1 MSIYGNAVRRPITT
15 IMIFVALL
23 VMGFYS
29 LNKLPIDFYPDIDFP
44 AISVITTYSG
54 ASAAD
59 IETNVTRTIENQ
71 LNSVGNLKNISSTS
85 RDNMSIVVCEFEW
98 GTNLDEASNE
108 MRDALS
114 FAEQFLPEEVDKP
127 ALFKFSSSAM
137 PVLFYGVTADE
148 SFPAIAKIL
157 DEKIV
162 NPLNRIDGVGSV
174 GLMGAPGREIQVDID
189 PRKMES
195 YNLTVEMIAGVLN
208 SENLNLPAGNIEMG
222 LMDYPLRIK
231 GEFPSSDVLDDIV
244 LASFNGQTVYLKDV
258 AIIKDTLRDVSLDER
273 LNGKTGMRII
283 IQKQSGANTVQ
294 VCQDIQAA
302 MPDLMKSLPEDV
314 EIITFFDS
322 SEFITDSINNL
333 SSTLMYA
340 AFAVILVVL
349 FFLGRWRATF
359 IVILT
364 IPISLI
370 VSFIYL
376 YISGSSIN
384 IIALSSLSIA
394 IGMVVDDAIVVL
406 ENITKHVERGSRPR
420 EAAIYA
426 TNEVWLA
433 VIVTT
438 LTVVAVFLPLTLV
451 GGMTGEL
458 FRPLGYIVSIT
469 VVTSTI
475 SAITLTPMLAS
486 KLMKLRNKPK
496 KVRKASY
503 DNTVGRFLDRLDNFY
518 EKSLKVALRFRWG
531 TLIIAFAIFIASLM
545 MAGGMGFEFMPEADQ
560 GNMIAAIELQ
570 TGLRVDETTKVARKV
585 DAFIEENM
593 PEAKFYYTSSGSD
606 DQGGMMSL
614 FMESGSHRIN
624 INFTLIDV
632 EERDR
637 DVWELANVLREFL
650 ATIPE
655 IVNVDVVPNGGMGGT
670 TENNVVVEI
679 YGYDFDATSMI
690 ANALADSVSSLKG
703 ATNINVSRDPSKPQL
718 QIIPDREKMAQHGLN
733 TFGMANAVRNRVEGP
748 YLSRYREEGDE
759 YDIVL
764 RFKEEERNSLSN
776 LKDIA
781 LMNMNNQVIRLG
793 EVAEIEENW
802 SPPNIERKNRERIVT
817 VSITPYKVPL
827 NKLAEEIQT
836 KIDAMEVPPDVNIVM
851 GGAVQEMQDSM
862 QDLMLL
868 LLLSLVLTYLV
879 MASQFESLKMPF
891 IIMFSIPFAFTGV
904 ILAHLA
910 TGTTMSVISMVGGV
924 MLVGIVV
931 KNAIVLVD
939 YINLQRE
946 RGLSLNE
953 AIVVSGRSRLRPVLM
968 TSLTTILGML
978 PLAMSKGSG
987 SEIWSPMG
995 IAVIGGLIFSTIV
1008 TLILIPVVYQMML
1021 RRTEKRKKKIQYDF
1035 MNGIEEDSTQTEQ

>member
-23 VMGFYS
+23 VLGGYS
-29 LNKLPIDFYPDIDFP
+29 LNQLPIDFYPDIDFP
-44 AISVITTYSG
+44 AISVITTYQG

-59 IETNVTRTIENQ
+59 IETNVTRSIEDG
-71 LNSVGNLKNISSTS
+71 LNTVSNLKNIYSTS

-108 MRDALS
+108 MRDAIS
-114 FAEQFLPEEVDKP
+114 FVEQYLPEEVDKP
-127 ALFKFSSSAM
+127 TLFKFSSSAM
-137 PVLFYGVTADE
+137 PILFYAVTAEE
-148 SFPAIAKIL
+148 SYPAIANIL

-162 NPLNRIDGVGSV
+162 NQLNRIDGVGSV
-174 GLMGAPGREIQVDID
+174 GLIGAPGREIQVDID

-195 YNLTVEMIAGVLN
+195 YNISVEMIAGVLN
-208 SENLNLPAGNIEMG
+208 AENLNMPAGNIEMG
-222 LMDYPLRIK
+222 MMDYPLRIE
-231 GEFPSSDVLDDIV
+231 GEFRSSDVLDDIV
-244 LASFNGQTVYLKDV
+244 LASFNGQTIY
-258 AIIKDTLRDVSLDER
+258 LRDVATIRDTTRDVALDER

-294 VCQDIQAA
+294 VCQDIQAV
-302 MPDLMKSLPEDV
+302 MPGLIETLPDDV
-314 EIITFFDS
+314 EITTFFDS
-322 SEFITDSINNL
+322 SEFIVDSIDNL
-333 SSTLMYA
+333 TRTLMFA
-340 AFAVILVVL
+340 AIAVILVVL

-376 YISGSSIN
+376 YVTGSSIN

-458 FRPLGYIVSIT
+458 FRPLGFIVSIT
-469 VVTSTI
+469 VVTSTV
-475 SAITLTPMLAS
+475 SAISLTPMLAS
-486 KLMKLRNKPK
+486 KMMKLQKKPAR
-496 KVRKASY
+496 VRVVSY
-503 DNTVGRFLDRLDNFY
+503 DNIIGRFLEWMDRFY
-518 EKSLKVALRFRWG
+518 VRSLRVALRFRWG
-531 TLIIAFAIFIASLM
+531 TLIIALVIFIGSMA
-545 MAGGMGFEFMPEADQ
+545 MAGSMGFEFMPEADQ
-560 GNMIAAIELQ
+560 GSMTAAIEMQ
-570 TGLRVDETTKVARKV
+570 TGLRVDETTKVARKI
-585 DAFIEENM
+585 DAFIRENM

-606 DQGGMMSL
+606 DQGGIMSL

-624 INFTLIDV
+624 INFTLADLG
-632 EERDR
+632 ERER
-637 DVWELANVLREFL
+637 DVWELANELTGFL
-650 ATIPE
+650 ETIPE
-655 IVNVDVVPNGGMGGT
+655 IVNYDVVPNGGMGGT
-670 TENNVVVEI
+670 TQNNVEVEI
-679 YGYDFDATSMI
+679 YGYDFETTSQI
-690 ANALADSVSSLKG
+690 AKALADSVSTIPG
-703 ATNINVSRDPSKPQL
+703 ATNINVSRDPSKPLL
-718 QIIPDREKMAQHGLN
+718 QIVPDREKMAQHGLN
-733 TFGMANAVRNRVEGP
+733 TFTMANAVRNRVEGP
-748 YLSRYREEGDE
+748 YMSRYREEGDE
-759 YDIVL
+759 YDIVV
-764 RFKEEERNSLSN
+764 RFVEEERNSLSN
-776 LKDIA
+776 LEDIA
-781 LMNMNNQVIRLG
+781 LMNNQNQAIRLG
-793 EVAEIEENW
+793 EVAGIEETW
-802 SPPNIERKNRERIVT
+802 TPPNIERKNRERMVS

-827 NKLAEEIQT
+827 NRMAEMVQA
-836 KIDAMEVPPDVNIVM
+836 KINKMDIPPEVNIQM
-851 GGAVQEMQDSM
+851 SGAVEDLQESTR
-862 QDLMLL
+862 DLMLL

-879 MASQFESLKMPF
+879 MASQFESMRMPF

-904 ILAHLA
+904 VLAHLV
-910 TGTTMSVISMVGGV
+910 TGITMSVISMVGGV

-939 YINLQRE
+939 YINLMRE
-946 RGLSLNE
+946 RGLELKQ
-953 AIVVSGRSRLRPVLM
+953 AIVVSGQSRLRPVLM

-978 PLAMSKGSG
+978 PLALSTGSG

-1008 TLILIPVVYQMML
+1008 TLILVPVIYHMML
-1021 RRTEKRKKKIQYDF
+1021 RRSERRIKKVEYHF
-1035 MNGIEEDSTQTEQ
+1035 LNGNTRETLSQI

>member
-1 MSIYGNAVRRPITT
+1 MSIYGNAVKRPITT

-29 LNKLPIDFYPDIDFP
+29 LNQLPIDFYPDIDFP
-44 AISVITTYSG
+44 AISVITTYPG

-59 IETNVTRTIENQ
+59 IETNISRPVEDG
-71 LNSVGNLKNISSTS
+71 LNSVGNLKNITSTS

-108 MRDALS
+108 MRDGIS
-114 FAEQFLPEEVDKP
+114 FVEPFLPEEADKP
-127 ALFKFSSSAM
+127 MLFKFSSSAM

-148 SFPAIAKIL
+148 SYEAIANIL

-195 YNLTVEMIAGVLN
+195 YNISVEMIAAVLN
-208 SENLNLPAGNIEMG
+208 AENLNLPAGNLEMG
-222 LMDYPLRIK
+222 MMDYPLRVK
-231 GEFPSSDVLDDIV
+231 GEFSSSDVMKDIV
-244 LASFNGQTVYLKDV
+244 LASYNGQTVYLRDV
-258 AIIKDTLRDVSLDER
+258 ATIRDTIRDTPLDER

-283 IQKQSGANTVQ
+283 IQKQSGSNTVE
-294 VCQDIQAA
+294 VCQAINAMMPELIETLPDDI
-302 MPDLMKSLPEDV
+302 
-314 EIITFFDS
+314 EITTFFDS
-322 SEFITDSINNL
+322 SDYIVDSIDNL
-333 SSTLMYA
+333 TKTLMYA
-340 AFAVILVVL
+340 AIAVILVVL

-376 YISGSSIN
+376 YITGSTIN

-438 LTVVAVFLPLTLV
+438 LTVVAVFLPLTLI
-451 GGMTGEL
+451 GGMTGEI
-458 FRPLGYIVSIT
+458 FRPLGYIVTIT
-469 VVTSTI
+469 VVTSTL
-475 SAITLTPMLAS
+475 SAISLTPMLAS
-486 KLMKLRNKPK
+486 KLMKLRKQPK
-496 KVRKASY
+496 HPRKVSY
-503 DNTVGRFLDRLDNFY
+503 DGTVGRFLNWLDGFY
-518 EKSLKVALRFRWG
+518 ARSLKTALRFRWG
-531 TLIIAFAIFIASLM
+531 TLIIALLIFLVSMM

-560 GNMIAAIELQ
+560 GSMTASIELQ
-570 TGLRVDETTKVARKV
+570 TGLRVDETTKVARKI

-593 PEAKFYYTSSGSD
+593 PEAKFYYTSAGSD
-606 DQGGMMSL
+606 DQGGFMSL
-614 FMESGSHRIN
+614 FMETGSHRIN
-624 INFTLIDV
+624 LSFTLTDQV
-632 EERDR
+632 TRDR
-637 DVWELANVLREFL
+637 DVWDLANLLTEYL
-650 ATIPE
+650 ETIPE
-655 IVNVDVVPNGGMGGT
+655 IVNFDVVPNGGMGGT

-679 YGYDFDATSMI
+679 YGYDFEATSLI
-690 ANALADSVSSLKG
+690 ANALADSVTTIPG
-703 ATNINVSRDPSKPQL
+703 ATNVIVSRDPSKPQL
-718 QIIPDREKMAQHGLN
+718 QIVPDREKMAQHGLN
-733 TFGMANAVRNRVEGP
+733 TYTLANAVRNRVEGP
-748 YLSRYREEGDE
+748 YMSPYREGGDE
-759 YDIVL
+759 YNIVV
-764 RFKEEERNSLSN
+764 RFLKDERNSLSDLDN
-776 LKDIA
+776 IA
-781 LMNMNNQVIRLG
+781 LMNNQNQVIRLG
-793 EVAEIEENW
+793 EVASIEETW
-802 SPPNIERKNRERIVT
+802 SPPNIERKNRERMVT

-827 NKLAEEIQT
+827 NRMAQAVQS
-836 KIDAMEVPPDVNIVM
+836 KINSMDIPPGVNVEM
-851 GGAVQEMQDSM
+851 SGAVEDLQESM
-862 QDLMLL
+862 MDLTLL
-868 LLLSLVLTYLV
+868 LVLSLVLTYLV
-879 MASQFESLKMPF
+879 MASQFESMRMPF

-904 ILAHLA
+904 VLAHLV

-924 MLVGIVV
+924 MLIGIVV

-939 YINLQRE
+939 YINLMRE
-946 RGLSLNE
+946 RGLELKE
-953 AIVVSGRSRLRPVLM
+953 AIVVSGKSRLRPVLM

-978 PLAMSKGSG
+978 PLAMSTGSG

-1008 TLILIPVVYQMML
+1008 TLILVPVIYYMML
-1021 RRTEKRKKKIQYDF
+1021 RRSDSRKKAVEYDF
-1035 MNGIEEDSTQTEQ
+1035 LNGNGEALPENP

>member
-1 MSIYGNAVRRPITT
+1 MSIYGNAVKRPITT

-23 VMGFYS
+23 VMGIYS

-44 AISVITTYSG
+44 AISVITTYAG
-54 ASAAD
+54 ATAAD
-59 IETNVTRTIENQ
+59 IETNVTRPIEDG

-108 MRDALS
+108 MRDWIS
-114 FAEQFLPEEVDKP
+114 FVEPFLPEEVEKP
-127 ALFKFSSSAM
+127 MLFKFSSSAM
-137 PVLFYGVTADE
+137 PILFYGVTAEE
-148 SFPAIAKIL
+148 SFPAIANIL
-157 DEKIV
+157 DEKVV
-162 NPLNRIDGVGSV
+162 NPLNRINGVGSV

-195 YNLTVEMIAGVLN
+195 YNVTVEMIAGVLN
-208 SENLNLPAGNIEMG
+208 AENLNLPAGNIEMG
-222 LMDYPLRIK
+222 MMDYPLRIK

-244 LASFNGQTVYLKDV
+244 LASFNGQTIYLSDV
-258 AIIKDTLRDVSLDER
+258 ATIRDTLRDVSLDER
-273 LNGKTGMRII
+273 LNGKTGMRIV

-294 VCQDIQAA
+294 VAQDIQAL
-302 MPDLMKSLPEDV
+302 MPSLIESLPEDI
-314 EIITFFDS
+314 EITTFWDS
-322 SEFITDSINNL
+322 STYIVDSIDNL
-333 SSTLMYA
+333 STTLMFA
-340 AFAVILVVL
+340 AIAVILVVL

-406 ENITKHVERGSRPR
+406 ENITKHVERGARPR

-438 LTVVAVFLPLTLV
+438 LTVVAVFLPLTLI

-458 FRPLGYIVSIT
+458 FRPLGFIVTIT
-469 VVTSTI
+469 VVTSTV
-475 SAITLTPMLAS
+475 SAISLTPMLAS
-486 KLMKLRNKPK
+486 KMMRLRKKPK
-496 KVRKASY
+496 KVRMISY
-503 DNTVGRFLDRLDNFY
+503 DNIIGRFLNRLDRFY
-518 EKSLKVALRFRWG
+518 GRSLKLALRFRWG
-531 TLIIAFAIFIASLM
+531 TLIAALLIFLGSLM
-545 MAGGMGFEFMPEADQ
+545 MVGGMGFEFMPEADQ
-560 GNMIAAIELQ
+560 SSMTVAIELQ

-585 DAFIEENM
+585 DAFIAENM
-593 PEAKFYYTSSGSD
+593 PEAEFYYTSSGSD
-606 DQGGMMSL
+606 DQGGIMSL

-624 INFTLIDV
+624 INLTLTDIL
-632 EERDR
+632 ERDR
-637 DVWELANVLREFL
+637 DVWELSNIITEFL
-650 ATIPE
+650 ETIPE
-655 IVNVDVVPNGGMGGT
+655 IVTFDVVPNGGMGGT
-670 TENNVVVEI
+670 TENNVVIEI
-679 YGYDFDATSMI
+679 YGYDFESTSMI
-690 ANALADSVSSLKG
+690 ANALADSVSTIQG
-703 ATNINVSRDPSKPQL
+703 ATNVNISRDPSKPQL
-718 QIIPDREKMAQHGLN
+718 QIVPDREKMAQHGLN
-733 TFGMANAVRNRVEGP
+733 TFTMANAVRNRVEGP
-748 YLSRYREEGDE
+748 YMSRYREEGDE
-759 YDIVL
+759 YDIVV
-764 RFKEEERNSLSN
+764 RFVEEERNSLSN
-776 LKDIA
+776 LNDIA
-781 LMNMNNQVIRLG
+781 LMNMQNQVIRLG
-793 EVAEIEENW
+793 EVAAIEEHW
-802 SPPNIERKNRERIVT
+802 SPPNIERKNRERMVT

-827 NKLAEEIQT
+827 NMLAEQVQT
-836 KIDAMEVPPDVNIVM
+836 KINNMDIPSDVNIQM
-851 GGAVQEMQDSM
+851 GGAVEDMQESM

-939 YINLQRE
+939 YINLMRE
-946 RGLSLNE
+946 RGLELHE
-953 AIVVSGRSRLRPVLM
+953 AIIESGKSRLRPVLM
-968 TSLTTILGML
+968 TSLTTILAML
-978 PLAMSKGSG
+978 PLALSTGSG

-1008 TLILIPVVYQMML
+1008 TLILVPVIYHMML
-1021 RRTEKRKKKIQYDF
+1021 RRSDKKKKAVEYEF
-1035 MNGIEEDSTQTEQ
+1035 LNGNGEELPQ

>member
-23 VMGFYS
+23 VLGGYS
-29 LNKLPIDFYPDIDFP
+29 LNQLPIDFYPDIDFP
-44 AISVITTYSG
+44 AISVITTYQG

-59 IETNVTRTIENQ
+59 IETNVTRSIEDG
-71 LNSVGNLKNISSTS
+71 LNTVSNLKNIYSTS

-108 MRDALS
+108 MRDAIS
-114 FAEQFLPEEVDKP
+114 FVEQYLPEEVDKP
-127 ALFKFSSSAM
+127 TLFKFSSSAM
-137 PVLFYGVTADE
+137 PILFYAVTAEE
-148 SFPAIAKIL
+148 SYPAIANIL

-162 NPLNRIDGVGSV
+162 NQLNRIDGVGSV
-174 GLMGAPGREIQVDID
+174 GLIGAPGREIQVDID

-195 YNLTVEMIAGVLN
+195 YNISVEMIAGVLN
-208 SENLNLPAGNIEMG
+208 AENLNMPAGNIEMG
-222 LMDYPLRIK
+222 MMDYPLRIE
-231 GEFPSSDVLDDIV
+231 GEFRSSDVLDDIV
-244 LASFNGQTVYLKDV
+244 LASFNGQTIY
-258 AIIKDTLRDVSLDER
+258 LRDVATIRDTTRDVALDER

-294 VCQDIQAA
+294 VCQDIQAV
-302 MPDLMKSLPEDV
+302 MPGLIETLPDDV
-314 EIITFFDS
+314 EITTFFDS
-322 SEFITDSINNL
+322 SEFIVDSIDNL
-333 SSTLMYA
+333 TRTLMFA
-340 AFAVILVVL
+340 AIAVILVVL

-376 YISGSSIN
+376 YVTGSSIN

-458 FRPLGYIVSIT
+458 FRPLGFIVSIT
-469 VVTSTI
+469 VVTSTV
-475 SAITLTPMLAS
+475 SAISLTPMLAS
-486 KLMKLRNKPK
+486 KMMKLQKKPAR
-496 KVRKASY
+496 VRVVSY
-503 DNTVGRFLDRLDNFY
+503 DNIIGRFLEWMDRFY
-518 EKSLKVALRFRWG
+518 VRSLRVALRFRWG
-531 TLIIAFAIFIASLM
+531 TLIIALVIFIGSMA
-545 MAGGMGFEFMPEADQ
+545 MAGSMGFEFMPEADQ
-560 GNMIAAIELQ
+560 GSMTAAIEMQ
-570 TGLRVDETTKVARKV
+570 TGLRVDETTKVARKI
-585 DAFIEENM
+585 DAFIRETM

-606 DQGGMMSL
+606 DQGGIMSL

-624 INFTLIDV
+624 INFTLADLG
-632 EERDR
+632 ERER
-637 DVWELANVLREFL
+637 DVWELANELTGFL
-650 ATIPE
+650 ETIPE
-655 IVNVDVVPNGGMGGT
+655 IVNYDVVPNGGMGGT
-670 TENNVVVEI
+670 TQNNVEVEI
-679 YGYDFDATSMI
+679 YGYDFETTSQI
-690 ANALADSVSSLKG
+690 AKALADSVSTIPG
-703 ATNINVSRDPSKPQL
+703 ATNINVSRDPSKPLL
-718 QIIPDREKMAQHGLN
+718 QIVPDREKMAQHGLN
-733 TFGMANAVRNRVEGP
+733 TFTMASAVRNRVEGP
-748 YLSRYREEGDE
+748 YMSRYREEGDE
-759 YDIVL
+759 YDIVV
-764 RFKEEERNSLSN
+764 RFVEEERNSLSN
-776 LKDIA
+776 LEDIA
-781 LMNMNNQVIRLG
+781 LMNNQNQAIRLG
-793 EVAEIEENW
+793 EVAGIEETW
-802 SPPNIERKNRERIVT
+802 TPPNIERKNRERMVS

-827 NKLAEEIQT
+827 NRMAEMVQA
-836 KIDAMEVPPDVNIVM
+836 KINKMDIPPEVNIQM
-851 GGAVQEMQDSM
+851 SGAVEDLQESTR
-862 QDLMLL
+862 DLMLL

-879 MASQFESLKMPF
+879 MASQFESMRMPF

-904 ILAHLA
+904 VLAHLV
-910 TGTTMSVISMVGGV
+910 TGITMSVISMVGGV

-939 YINLQRE
+939 YINLMRE
-946 RGLSLNE
+946 RGLELKQ
-953 AIVVSGRSRLRPVLM
+953 AIVVSGQSRLRPVLM

-978 PLAMSKGSG
+978 PLALSTGSG

-1008 TLILIPVVYQMML
+1008 TLILVPVIYHMML
-1021 RRTEKRKKKIQYDF
+1021 RRSERRIKKVEYHF
-1035 MNGIEEDSTQTEQ
+1035 LNGNTRETLSQI

>member
-1 MSIYGNAVRRPITT
+1 MSIYGNAVKRPITT

-23 VMGFYS
+23 VMGLYS
-29 LNKLPIDFYPDIDFP
+29 LNRLPIDFYPDIDFP

-59 IETNVTRTIENQ
+59 IETNVSRTIEDG
-71 LNSVGNLKNISSTS
+71 LNSVSNLKDISSVS

-108 MRDALS
+108 MRDAIS
-114 FAEQFLPEEVDKP
+114 FVKPFLPEEVDDP

-137 PVLFYGVTADE
+137 PILFYGVTAEE
-148 SFPAIAKIL
+148 SFPAIANIL
-157 DEKIV
+157 DEKVV
-162 NPLNRIDGVGSV
+162 NPLNRIDGVGAV

-195 YNLTVEMIAGVLN
+195 YNVTVEMIAGVLN
-208 SENLNLPAGNIEMG
+208 AENLNLPAGNIEMG
-222 LMDYPLRIK
+222 MMDYPLRIK

-244 LASFNGQTVYLKDV
+244 LASYNGQTVYLHDV
-258 AIIKDTLRDVSLDER
+258 ATIRDTLRDVPLDER
-273 LNGKTGMRII
+273 LNGKTGMRIV

-294 VCQDIQAA
+294 VAQDIQAL
-302 MPDLMKSLPEDV
+302 MPELIKTLPDDV
-314 EIITFFDS
+314 EITTFWDS
-322 SEFITDSINNL
+322 SEFIVDSIDNL
-333 SSTLMYA
+333 STTLMFA
-340 AFAVILVVL
+340 AIAVILVVL

-406 ENITKHVERGSRPR
+406 ENITKHVERGARPR

-458 FRPLGYIVSIT
+458 FRPLGYIVTIT
-469 VVTSTI
+469 VVTSTV
-475 SAITLTPMLAS
+475 SAISLTPMLAS
-486 KLMKLRNKPK
+486 KMMRLRKKPK
-496 KVRKASY
+496 KVRMISY
-503 DNTVGRFLDRLDNFY
+503 DSTIGRFLNWLDRFY
-518 EKSLKVALRFRWG
+518 GKSLRLALRFRWG
-531 TLIIAFAIFIASLM
+531 TLMVALVIFLGSM
-545 MAGGMGFEFMPEADQ
+545 VMAGRMGFEFMPEADQ
-560 GNMIAAIELQ
+560 SSMTAAIELQ

-585 DAFIEENM
+585 DAFIAENM
-593 PEAKFYYTSSGSD
+593 PEAQFYYTSSGSD
-606 DQGGMMSL
+606 DQGGIMSL

-624 INFTLIDV
+624 VSITLTDML
-632 EERDR
+632 ERNR
-637 DVWELANVLREFL
+637 DVFELSNILTEYL
-650 ATIPE
+650 ETIPE
-655 IVNVDVVPNGGMGGT
+655 IVTFDVVPNGGMGGT
-670 TENNVVVEI
+670 TENNVLVEI
-679 YGYDFDATSMI
+679 YGYDFETTSLI
-690 ANALADSVSSLKG
+690 ANALADSVSTIPG
-703 ATNINVSRDPSKPQL
+703 ATNVSISRDPSKPQL
-718 QIIPDREKMAQHGLN
+718 QIVPDREKMAQHGLN
-733 TFGMANAVRNRVEGP
+733 TYAMANAVRNRVAGP
-748 YLSRYREEGDE
+748 YMSRYREEGDE
-759 YDIVL
+759 YDIVV
-764 RFKEEERNSLSN
+764 RFVEEERNSLSN
-776 LKDIA
+776 LNDIA
-781 LMNMNNQVIRLG
+781 LVNMQNQAIRLG
-793 EVAEIEENW
+793 EVAEIEEHW
-802 SPPNIERKNRERIVT
+802 SPPNIERKNRERMVT

-827 NKLAEEIQT
+827 NMLAEQVQT
-836 KIDAMEVPPDVNIVM
+836 KINHMDIPSDVNIQM
-851 GGAVQEMQDSM
+851 GGAVEDMQESM

-879 MASQFESLKMPF
+879 MASQFESMKMPF

-904 ILAHLA
+904 VLAHLF

-939 YINLQRE
+939 YINLMRE
-946 RGLSLNE
+946 RGLELRE
-953 AIVVSGRSRLRPVLM
+953 AIIQSGQSRLRPVLM

-978 PLAMSKGSG
+978 PLAMSTGSG

-1008 TLILIPVVYQMML
+1008 TLILVPVIYHMML
-1021 RRTEKRKKKIQYDF
+1021 RRSDRKKKAVEYDF
-1035 MNGIEEDSTQTEQ
+1035 LNGKK